1 MRLRHVGLAALLFT
15 LAACG
20 AQSVAA
26 ISATSTSSAIINGAN
41 GSGALDPGSAQAE
54 LLARV
59 DAIQAAVTAWKSA
72 PDLKSVKAAAE
83 TARNLVVGP
92 HGPGYGDAD
101 GDGTISGA
109 AMIGLLPGLGGQL
122 GLADAG
128 TPNSCVTAQVLGGS
142 WADPAARWKTAQ
154 DDVAAWTKT
163 NNPFPGLM
171 SQPQRIFGWAS
182 LTLASDSLSDAHGF
196 AGDAQLHV
204 DATRAAAQKC
214 RSADLHYLPVTGS
227 AWFSDAVE
235 TITPRTGTVFCV
247 CLIGVM
253 PLSVDDR
260 LCCGS
265 RSR

>member
-1 MRLRHVGLAALLFT
+1 MRLRHVGVAALLFT

-26 ISATSTSSAIINGAN
+26 NSAASTSTSKFSVITNGAN
-41 GSGALDPGSAQAE
+41 GSGALNTGSAQAE

-109 AMIGLLPGLGGQL
+109 ATIGLLPGLGGQP
-122 GLADAG
+122 GLADIG
-128 TPNSCVTAQVLGGS
+128 TPTSCVTAQVLGGS
-142 WADPAARWKTAQ
+142 WADPAARWKAAQ

-196 AGDAQLHV
+196 ADDAQLHV
-204 DATRAAAQKC
+204 DATRAAVQQC
-214 RSADLHYLPVTGS
+214 
-227 AWFSDAVE
+227 
-235 TITPRTGTVFCV
+235 
-247 CLIGVM
+247 
-253 PLSVDDR
+253 
-260 LCCGS
+260 
-265 RSR
+265 